1 MKRAV
6 LPLVIS
12 VLVIVSALAWLRQ
25 VPGKLSIEE
34 WSGALV
40 IFMLAAGGIA
50 FAYQRMQSAH
60 RGEPVWDELS
70 RRMMEK
76 ASSLA
81 FYGSIY
87 MWLAIMLLKDKV
99 QAETEVLIGTGILG
113 MSMLW
118 LICTIYV
125 RVKGLKNE

>member
-1 MKRAV
+1 MKRAI

-12 VLVIVSALAWLRQ
+12 VLVIVSTIAWLRQ
-25 VPGKLSIEE
+25 VPGKLSMEE

-40 IFMLAAGGIA
+40 IFILAAGGIA
-50 FAYQRMQSAH
+50 FAYQRLQSAR

-76 ASSLA
+76 ASSMA
-81 FYGSIY
+81 FYGSLY
-87 MWLAIMLLKDKV
+87 MWLVIMYLKDRV
-99 QAETEVLIGTGILG
+99 DADTEVLIGTGILG